1 MHSCS
6 FMYSCKQSWLGFYFS
21 VYWQLSLYFT
31 WFEMSVF
38 CQTKHCAYLNNV
50 IPSDGFPPAQQFR
63 MKKKAHRGRL
73 RGNQWWIW
81 HFWCNC
87 VCKLPKIV
95 DDENWN
101 RIFFLI
107 PNSRS
112 QTGNCFTFQVSI
124 QNAVNVKCT
133 EIKWFLI
140 LIFFFPLSFKMITTH
155 HLPTHCSSVRQQHE
169 GCIPPTFASPHS
181 GQCTLCRG
189 SLPGE
194 HNFIYLFIFSC
205 PPTKTHQLN
214 CPFCWFE
221 IQ

>member
-1 MHSCS
+1 MDFH
-6 FMYSCKQSWLGFYFS
+6 QHNSWEWRRKHTEADWEGISGEFDIFDVTVCVNYPRL
-21 VYWQLSLYFT
+21 LS
-31 WFEMSVF
+31 
-38 CQTKHCAYLNNV
+38 
-50 IPSDGFPPAQQFR
+50 
-63 MKKKAHRGRL
+63 
-73 RGNQWWIW
+73 
-81 HFWCNC
+81 
-87 VCKLPKIV
+87 
-95 DDENWN
+95 DEHWN

-140 LIFFFPLSFKMITTH
+140 LIFFFPRHTWLSFKMITTH